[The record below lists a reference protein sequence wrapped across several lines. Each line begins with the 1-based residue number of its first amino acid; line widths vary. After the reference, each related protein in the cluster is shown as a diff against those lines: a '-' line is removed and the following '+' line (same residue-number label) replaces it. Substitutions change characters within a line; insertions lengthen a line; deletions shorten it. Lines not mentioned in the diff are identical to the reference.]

1 MFCKNCGAK
10 LDDDAKFCPECG
22 CKVEEIDVEIDA
34 KSDLKAESQSD
45 DIAPK
50 MDIEYIK
57 QVAGSEDNLANAGG
71 ISSTPENNKKSGL
84 LALAIV
90 AAICAIA
97 VVGAVIFFGYNFVK
111 KNVFDGHATIET
123 TAPSEEEESSVEEPK
138 TTVEETTNDQ
148 IEESQPESES
158 YEGTRQIVEDS
169 NFTICMASSELT
181 PAGGNSYSAYNV
193 IDNNLSTAWV
203 EGVSGNGEG
212 QWIRLSTYD
221 GSVRGICRID
231 IYGGYQKSE
240 DIYNKNGKPTAVT
253 VELDD
258 GSYMSVSLNYNAS
271 HVATIDFGDIYYTST
286 ITIYINSATAGTKY
300 NDTAISEIKL
310 YTYEDENSQS
320 RFVSPN
326 TTNVNNDYILPD
338 SDKRRLE
345 DFEVMYLSA
354 DELRLARNE
363 LYARHGRIF
372 KDKTLSDYFNSKPWY
387 VGTIPAD
394 KFNEDLLS
402 DIEKY
407 NRDLIKKYED

>member
-1 MFCKNCGAK
+1 
-10 LDDDAKFCPECG
+10 
-22 CKVEEIDVEIDA
+22 
-34 KSDLKAESQSD
+34 
-45 DIAPK
+45 
-50 MDIEYIK
+50 
-57 QVAGSEDNLANAGG
+57 
-71 ISSTPENNKKSGL
+71 
-84 LALAIV
+84 
-90 AAICAIA
+90 
-97 VVGAVIFFGYNFVK
+97 
-111 KNVFDGHATIET
+111 
-123 TAPSEEEESSVEEPK
+123 
-138 TTVEETTNDQ
+138 
-148 IEESQPESES
+148 
-158 YEGTRQIVEDS
+158 
-169 NFTICMASSELT
+169 
-181 PAGGNSYSAYNV
+181 
-193 IDNNLSTAWV
+193 
-203 EGVSGNGEG
+203 
-212 QWIRLSTYD
+212 
-221 GSVRGICRID
+221 
-231 IYGGYQKSE
+231 
-240 DIYNKNGKPTAVT
+240 
-253 VELDD
+253 
-258 GSYMSVSLNYNAS
+258 MSVSLNYNAS
-271 HVATIDFGDIYYTST
+271 HVATIDFGDIYYTSAV
-286 ITIYINSATAGTKY
+286 TIYINSATAGTKY